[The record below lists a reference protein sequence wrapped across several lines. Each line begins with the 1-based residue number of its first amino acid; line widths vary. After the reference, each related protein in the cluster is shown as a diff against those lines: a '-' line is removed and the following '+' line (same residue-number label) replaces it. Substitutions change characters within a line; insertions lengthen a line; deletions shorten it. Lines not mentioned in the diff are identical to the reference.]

1 MSKSKSRN
9 KAKQP
14 SPIIIRYEMVAAQKF
29 LPYLGTGRFSY
40 SKNLA
45 ALRQIYKGNGAT
57 ILFSQSPVARLWTI
71 SFTTNAADIGTGV
84 MNENPHF
91 ISMQLDTKVMASAAV
106 ILAAQVWIDH
116 VKPELEQMSLREVS
130 VDVVL
135 RA

>member
-1 MSKSKSRN
+1 
-9 KAKQP
+9 
-14 SPIIIRYEMVAAQKF
+14 
-29 LPYLGTGRFSY
+29 
-40 SKNLA
+40 
-45 ALRQIYKGNGAT
+45 
-57 ILFSQSPVARLWTI
+57 
-71 SFTTNAADIGTGV
+71 